1 MERQQRVRDFAL
13 PSDVAKVVGVYINGV
28 VQHPRD
34 YLNGVVQHPRDYR
47 VEHRVVHLRAG
58 VCPFRDVGVV
68 GNILTALCATVLPK
82 GDEVD
87 AIVDTKTGRLVV
99 RLVPS

>member
-1 MERQQRVRDFAL
+1 MERQQQVRDFAL

-34 YLNGVVQHPRDYR
+34 YR

-58 VCPFRDVGVV
+58 VRPFRGVGVV